1 MKSDLSFQTSN
12 LSIYVC
18 ADPSFWAAVVLRHLL
33 FLKGSNAKT
42 SRNPEENRLKGFEKL
57 ISTQASSWS
66 DKAWPHK
73 YPPLFHTQTM
83 SAFCVSAIEV
93 PHVPTPVLLHD
104 FPSLVS
110 PKVATGL

>member
-1 MKSDLSFQTSN
+1 MKSDLSGQTSD
-12 LSIYVC
+12 LSMYVC

-57 ISTQASSWS
+57 ISTQASPWS
-66 DKAWPHK
+66 DKAWPRK
-73 YPPLFHTQTM
+73 YPPLFHTQTI
-83 SAFCVSAIEV
+83 SAFCASPVEV
-93 PHVPTPVLLHD
+93 PHVPTPVFLHD

-110 PKVATGL
+110 PRAATGL